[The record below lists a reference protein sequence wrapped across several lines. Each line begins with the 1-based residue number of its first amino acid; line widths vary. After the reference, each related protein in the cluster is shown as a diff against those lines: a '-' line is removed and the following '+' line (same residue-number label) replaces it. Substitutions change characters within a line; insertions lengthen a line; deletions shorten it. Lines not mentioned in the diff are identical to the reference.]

1 MLSLNNMSNYKS
13 VFIRSPYFFMLIA
26 IVSFCTLAT
35 CVKMIGNNIPQFELI
50 FIRSIFGLIILIP
63 ITIKKLKRPSIF
75 SIKQHF
81 SRNIMHFIGQ
91 VGWILAIVHIGL
103 AEAVAIEFSVPIWVL
118 LITSFTTKN
127 KFNLKNTIYT
137 IIGFLGIL
145 LIVQPSK
152 TTSFNS
158 FYIVMILAAILYA
171 LTHIK
176 TKELTNTYSSLD
188 IVLHMII
195 IQGCLGF
202 IGTTFSYTTPSLHDL
217 MLLFIIGA
225 TGIIAHLSMT
235 QAFKLSKNITTVL
248 PLDYLRLPILILI
261 SALFFN
267 YELKYSMI
275 LGSSLILIS
284 SWKIYNYKT

>member
-1 MLSLNNMSNYKS
+1 MSNYKS

-171 LTHIK
+171 LT
-176 TKELTNTYSSLD
+176 
-188 IVLHMII
+188 LHMII